1 MLTLGGK
8 LDLITST
15 LGIISIM
22 KNREGML
29 KNNNR
34 IAVTIFLI
42 LLLATIPPNY
52 LFGQEN
58 TQGKKVSL
66 NGMEMYYEIHGQG
79 EPLVLLHGFLSS
91 CQFWKRFIEDFSGH
105 FRLIIPDLRGHGRS
119 TNPNPTEIFSIRQCA
134 KDVLALLDHLDIV
147 KFRAIG
153 ISLGAKSLLHIATQ
167 QPERVEAQVLI
178 GGTSY
183 FPTEGREALRKMT
196 VESYSENSWEY
207 YRKIH
212 KNGDDQIRLLMTQ
225 FMKFADSYED
235 VNFTPP
241 LLSTITAKTLIIHGD
256 RDWSYPVT
264 IATQMYQSIPKSY
277 LWIVP
282 NGGHVPI
289 RGKRSSYFTQ
299 TALEF
304 LKDSWEKKQ

>member
-1 MLTLGGK
+1 MT
-8 LDLITST
+8 
-15 LGIISIM
+15 
-22 KNREGML
+22 KNREVVL

-34 IAVTIFLI
+34 IALTIFLI

-52 LFGQEN
+52 LFCQEN
-58 TQGKKVSL
+58 TQGKKVSV

-79 EPLVLLHGFLSS
+79 EPLVLLHYFLSS
-91 CQFWKRFIEDFSGH
+91 SQFWKPFIEDFSEH
-105 FRLIIPDLRGHGRS
+105 FRLIIPDLRGHGWS
-119 TNPNPTEIFSIRQCA
+119 TNPSPTETFSMRQSA
-134 KDVLALLDHLDIV
+134 NDILALLDHLDID

-167 QPERVEAQVLI
+167 QPERVDAQVLI

-183 FPTEGREALRKMT
+183 FPEQCREALRKRT
-196 VESYSENSWEY
+196 VESYSENAWEY

-212 KNGDDQIRLLMTQ
+212 KNGDDQIRLLMSQ
-225 FMKFADSYED
+225 FMKFEDSYED

-256 RDWSYPVT
+256 RDWAYPVT

-282 NGGHVPI
+282 NGSHVPI
-289 RGKRSSYFTQ
+289 RGKRSSYFIQ